1 MVKNLPTVERSTK
14 IRFGKNCTEDQG
26 ENTIV
31 FNASN
36 VQIDATQPGAVYMT
50 PIRKEE
56 NYEYPNFKMLIYNV
70 ETKEI
75 AESNVTAEEVINM
88 TLEDVIINGNVTSNT
103 VSFNDPETSVTTLSN
118 VGVANGAPIHTLD
131 VGTKFYVDEEGANV
145 LTVLGDTYVQDDVVI
160 GGNLDVKGTIT
171 SINTENTV
179 IKDAI
184 IEVGK
189 GNTTSD
195 MGIIMDRTGTNV
207 TMGYREGVDEFVI
220 AHTTSSATSSTI
232 TPSSELIDARVHG
245 RLHVNSNLTVDTD
258 TLHVDAIRDRVGI
271 NTLTPQTD
279 LDVVGS
285 AHVHADFN
293 VDTDTLF
300 VDASTDRVGINTL
313 TPSTDFHVEGETY
326 VSGNVTV
333 DTDTFHVDTV
343 NDRVGVNT
351 STPTTDFHVE
361 GSAYVS
367 GNVDVQ
373 ENLNVLIDAVITG
386 NTDVQSELNVT
397 GNAFVSSNLN
407 AQSELNVTGNAFM
420 SSNVV
425 VTGNVDVQTN
435 LNVTGNAYA
444 TEYYGDGGLLS
455 NVNLRV
461 VSDHGNTTSN
471 TIQFTDPTTAL

>member
-1 MVKNLPTVERSTK
+1 MVKNIPTIERSTK

-36 VQIDATQPGAVYMT
+36 VQIDTTQPGAVYMT
-50 PIRKEE
+50 PIRKVE
-56 NYEYPNFKMLIYNV
+56 NYEDSNIKMLIYNTV
-70 ETKEI
+70 TKEI
-75 AESNVTAEEVINM
+75 TDSNVTAEEVINM

-145 LTVLGDTYVQDDVVI
+145 LTVLGDTYVQDDVTI

-171 SINTENTV
+171 TINTENTV

-189 GNTTSD
+189 VNTSSD
-195 MGIIMDRTGTNV
+195 MGIIMDRPGANV
-207 TMGYREGVDEFVI
+207 VMGYRDTVDEFVI
-220 AHTTSSATSSTI
+220 AHTTSSAMSSTI
-232 TPSSELIDARVHG
+232 TPSTELIDTRVHG
-245 RLHVNSNLTVDTD
+245 RLHVNSNLTIDTD

-285 AHVHADFN
+285 AHVHSDFN

-333 DTDTFHVDTV
+333 DTDTLHVDAIR
-343 NDRVGVNT
+343 DRVGINT
-351 STPTTDFHVE
+351 LNPQTDLDVVGSAHVRSDLNVDTDTLFVDASTDRVGINTLTPSTDFHVE
-361 GSAYVS
+361 GETY
-367 GNVDVQ
+367 
-373 ENLNVLIDAVITG
+373 
-386 NTDVQSELNVT
+386 
-397 GNAFVSSNLN
+397 
-407 AQSELNVTGNAFM
+407 
-420 SSNVV
+420 
-425 VTGNVDVQTN
+425 
-435 LNVTGNAYA
+435 
-444 TEYYGDGGLLS
+444 
-455 NVNLRV
+455 
-461 VSDHGNTTSN
+461 
-471 TIQFTDPTTAL
+471 